1 MDFLFIIFFFKHG
14 HALVLPV
21 KLCFWIF
28 SLVVQMFFC
37 YFFICVY
44 FLYVLGLGF
53 VFGFVSEE
61 VRRCGEDEDFLN
73 KLRELCFTLQAVVL
87 PKRTFLEC

>member
-21 KLCFWIF
+21 KPN
-28 SLVVQMFFC
+28 FFC

-73 KLRELCFTLQAVVL
+73 KLRELRFTLQAVVL
-87 PKRTFLEC
+87 PSGHFLNADIS